1 VFKAFKITELIY
13 KNGFRVK
20 MDEVVQFLCN
30 KRRASEACKLLI
42 FSLKNNENIDIDL
55 CNIVILDLCKL
66 NKASEAFSLC
76 YELVDKGLHQDLICL
91 NDLVAALEAGGR
103 TEEAAFISKRIPRPE
118 CLDRSERNNS
128 SKMSRTNKM

>member
-1 VFKAFKITELIY
+1 
-13 KNGFRVK
+13 

-30 KRRASEACKLLI
+30 KRRALEACKLLL

-55 CNIVILDLCKL
+55 CNIVVILDLCKL

-91 NDLVAALEAGGR
+91 NLVAALETEGR
-103 TEEAAFISKRIPRPE
+103 TEEAAFISKRIPRPDH
-118 CLDRSERNNS
+118 LDRSERNNS
-128 SKMSRTNKM
+128 TTKSRTNKCKSHSLFFTLLL